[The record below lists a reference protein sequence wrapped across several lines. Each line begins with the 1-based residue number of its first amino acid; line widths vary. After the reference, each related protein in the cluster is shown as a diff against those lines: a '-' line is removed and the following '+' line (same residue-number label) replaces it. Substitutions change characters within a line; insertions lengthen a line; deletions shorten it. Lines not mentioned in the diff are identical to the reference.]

1 MDSFN
6 LILHNVP
13 LTAHQLLALLTAAL
27 CSFIIYRLIFA
38 ADHEAPIEY
47 SIPIPEQCSPQWESR
62 VLEQPDIKA
71 GPAPHHPLGR
81 SIELMH

>member
-6 LILHNVP
+6 LILHDVP
-13 LTAHQLLALLTAAL
+13 LTAQQLLALLTVAL

-38 ADHEAPIEY
+38 ADHEAPTEY

-71 GPAPHHPLGR
+71 GLASHRLLSR
-81 SIELMH
+81 STELM